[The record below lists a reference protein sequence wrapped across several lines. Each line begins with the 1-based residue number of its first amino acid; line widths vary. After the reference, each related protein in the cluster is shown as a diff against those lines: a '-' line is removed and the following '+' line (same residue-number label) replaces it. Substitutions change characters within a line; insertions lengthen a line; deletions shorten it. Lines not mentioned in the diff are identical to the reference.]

1 VSEAA
6 SKKWWSSAAGA
17 TSLPVGCLVGGFGN
31 DRRDS
36 AEAQAGVGWRGRS
49 KPVGADAMRAGV
61 CGGWA
66 SYLIF
71 DLREDL
77 AALRQAHADDIARPT
92 NGAAPVMVI
101 GRQRSRRDDRRQR

>member
-1 VSEAA
+1 MTAAIRRRRRPVWDGAGGVSL
-6 SKKWWSSAAGA
+6 SAR
-17 TSLPVGCLVGGFGN
+17 TRC
-31 DRRDS
+31 
-36 AEAQAGVGWRGRS
+36 GR
-49 KPVGADAMRAGV
+49 VRV
-61 CGGWA
+61 GWA